1 MARILS
7 RFPSFNIAS
16 CIVGAFGGGALLSNT
31 FVSGALVGASC
42 EDDEAGFGVFA
53 DGKPADDD
61 RGDDLLDMTVWLVE
75 SIVWVVF
82 EVMVSA
88 DTERE
93 GKLCVIV
100 LCYLSRKDINS
111 LANLDRGYGRYTQ
124 RPS

>member
-1 MARILS
+1 M
-7 RFPSFNIAS
+7 
-16 CIVGAFGGGALLSNT
+16 
-31 FVSGALVGASC
+31 SGALVGASC

-100 LCYLSRKDINS
+100 LCCFSRQDINS
-111 LANLDRGYGRYTQ
+111 LANWIKVMVDTLNDLHE
-124 RPS
+124 RPKSRTCT